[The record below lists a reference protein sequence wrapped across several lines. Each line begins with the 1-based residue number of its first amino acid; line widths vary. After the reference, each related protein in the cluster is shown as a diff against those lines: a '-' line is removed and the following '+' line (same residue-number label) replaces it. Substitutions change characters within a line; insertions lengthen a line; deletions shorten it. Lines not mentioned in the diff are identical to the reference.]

1 MSSDN
6 KRSNRAHDLRTRAEK
21 KVSKLSSLEKL
32 PVEEARRLVH
42 ELRVHQIELE
52 MQNEALREAQ
62 AELLETSS
70 RYTDLYDFAPV
81 GFLTVDENAFIREA
95 NLTFAK
101 QLGIERGLLEGFL
114 FTNFFVPGY
123 RDTFRQHLA
132 RIFKSRERQT
142 IEAKLTWNDG
152 KNEFFALI
160 ESIFMEDAHGRKQC
174 RISVT
179 DISGR
184 KRAEKITRLYMEKL
198 EQSNRQLQE
207 FAFIASHDLQEPL
220 RKIQTFGAQLKR
232 KHSQALDQNG
242 HDYLNRM
249 VNAAKRMSEMI
260 RGLLDFSRVGTETCR
275 FGTVDLSGIIREVK
289 DDLEILIKQSGAF
302 IQVGRLPSIEA
313 DSNQMR
319 RLFQNLVINA
329 IKFHGEEKP
338 SIKIYTVLDESGSHR
353 IFVEDN
359 GIGFDEQYAERI
371 FILFQRLHGRSTHDG
386 TGMGLAI
393 CRKIV
398 ELHHGSI
405 TARSKPGQG
414 STFIITLPEKQP
426 IES

>member
-1 MSSDN
+1 
-6 KRSNRAHDLRTRAEK
+6 
-21 KVSKLSSLEKL
+21 
-32 PVEEARRLVH
+32 
-42 ELRVHQIELE
+42 
-52 MQNEALREAQ
+52 
-62 AELLETSS
+62 
-70 RYTDLYDFAPV
+70 
-81 GFLTVDENAFIREA
+81 
-95 NLTFAK
+95 
-101 QLGIERGLLEGFL
+101 
-114 FTNFFVPGY
+114 
-123 RDTFRQHLA
+123 
-132 RIFKSRERQT
+132 
-142 IEAKLTWNDG
+142 G